1 MENYIQLDTNVLKKS
16 LTHFTCFQ
24 AIQGV
29 FVTAIQLIFVIIC
42 QDIMI
47 VEWKCVF

>member
-1 MENYIQLDTNVLKKS
+1 MENYIQLDTNLLKINSKS

-47 VEWKCVF
+47 VE